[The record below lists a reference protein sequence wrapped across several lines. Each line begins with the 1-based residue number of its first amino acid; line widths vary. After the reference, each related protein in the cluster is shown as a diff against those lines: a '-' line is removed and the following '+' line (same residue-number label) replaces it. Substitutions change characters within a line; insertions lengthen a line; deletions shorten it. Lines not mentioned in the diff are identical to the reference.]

1 MLQTCLLS
9 LMMVGSDKEKDDRG
23 PSHLAHGPTGG
34 LEQELFL
41 PQQSSSQAQD
51 SGQPPLLS
59 WASWGI

>member
-1 MLQTCLLS
+1 
-9 LMMVGSDKEKDDRG
+9 MMVGSDKEKDDRG